1 MYEHTHTH
9 TPSDASTWKW
19 NQVGGGGARR
29 GQGTHTHSYK
39 NTLGRWFACY
49 GVVLSLPRALV
60 CAARRVRAICR
71 RLDAAHLANSR
82 KTLNS
87 WQKKHAGRQN
97 KIAKKQR
104 ATPLLLLVHV
114 FAYRGIIKRVCL
126 CTTDAKN
133 QNIQVS
139 SEFDQRRHP
148 RLWPPPPPFISQL
161 CVCVCVWS
169 HQIIS
174 LIFYRS
180 GFIVIHL
187 PDNMLI
193 HPAQPF
199 GLYFTETTPALQ
211 PEENTKKKK
220 KKEKKE
226 MKKKIKCH
234 TFCKHWSSPGPASS
248 EFALNVFLSD
258 KRFDCG
264 GRRCKTSTRN
274 TFKNPNAENMRWF
287 ASLHYLKGLN

>member
-1 MYEHTHTH
+1 MPKTKTSRFHQSLIREDI
-9 TPSDASTWKW
+9 PGCDL
-19 NQVGGGGARR
+19 RR
-29 GQGTHTHSYK
+29 
-39 NTLGRWFACY
+39 LP
-49 GVVLSLPRALV
+49 LSL
-60 CAARRVRAICR
+60 
-71 RLDAAHLANSR
+71 
-82 KTLNS
+82 
-87 WQKKHAGRQN
+87 
-97 KIAKKQR
+97 
-104 ATPLLLLVHV
+104 
-114 FAYRGIIKRVCL
+114 
-126 CTTDAKN
+126 
-133 QNIQVS
+133 S
-139 SEFDQRRHP
+139 S
-148 RLWPPPPPFISQL
+148 
-161 CVCVCVWS
+161 VCVCVWS

-220 KKEKKE
+220 
-226 MKKKIKCH
+226 IKCH

-274 TFKNPNAENMRWF
+274 TFKNANAENMRWF
-287 ASLHYLKGLN
+287 ASLHYSKGLN

>member
-9 TPSDASTWKW
+9 TVRRKHMEMKSS
-19 NQVGGGGARR
+19 GRRR
-29 GQGTHTHSYK
+29 GSQRPGNTHTLIQKHTRTLLICMLRRCPLTSTCACLCSAACSRYLSSSRCRPPRKQPK
-39 NTLGRWFACY
+39 NTQFLAEETCRASKQDRQKAACHTTPAPCACFCVQRNY
-49 GVVLSLPRALV
+49 KTCVFVHHWCQKPKHPGFIRVWSEKTSQVVTSAASLYLSAL
-60 CAARRVRAICR
+60 
-71 RLDAAHLANSR
+71 
-82 KTLNS
+82 
-87 WQKKHAGRQN
+87 
-97 KIAKKQR
+97 
-104 ATPLLLLVHV
+104 
-114 FAYRGIIKRVCL
+114 
-126 CTTDAKN
+126 
-133 QNIQVS
+133 
-139 SEFDQRRHP
+139 
-148 RLWPPPPPFISQL
+148 
-161 CVCVCVWS
+161 CVCVWS

-220 KKEKKE
+220 
-226 MKKKIKCH
+226 IKCH

-274 TFKNPNAENMRWF
+274 TFKNANAENMRWF
-287 ASLHYLKGLN
+287 ASLHYSKGLN